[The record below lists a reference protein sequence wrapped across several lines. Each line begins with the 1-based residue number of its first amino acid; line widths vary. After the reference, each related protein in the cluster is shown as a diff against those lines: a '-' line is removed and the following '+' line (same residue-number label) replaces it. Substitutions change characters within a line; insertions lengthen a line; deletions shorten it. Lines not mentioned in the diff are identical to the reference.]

1 MSAAGSDKLRVVIAG
16 GGTGGHVIPALSIA
30 RELRDRHGAS
40 VHFIG
45 TERGLETKLVPE
57 AGFPISYVRVGMLKN
72 VSLLTRAKTLGDLPR
87 GVLHCMRLL
96 REIDPQVVIGVGG
109 YASGPAMIAAIL
121 KRIPTMVFE
130 PNAVPGMVNRAVGK
144 WVNAAAVSFSSAL
157 PYFRHARVTGRPV
170 RPEFFAISPKLEG
183 SPRLLVMG
191 GSQGA
196 RALNEVVPQIASWL
210 LANVPGLTIVHQAGA
225 RHEAATR
232 EAYERARVDARRYE
246 VHAFLNDIPAACAGA
261 DLILCRSG
269 GTVEELCAA
278 GRASVLVPFPQA
290 ADDHQRKNA
299 ESMVAGGASIMILEK
314 NMTPGAL
321 RETLRDLLME
331 PARLEAM
338 GEAARKMAHP
348 RAVEEIGE
356 MAIEAASQVKSNK
369 SASQQVS

>member
-30 RELRDRHGAS
+30 RELRDRHNAE
-40 VHFIG
+40 VYFIG

-72 VSLLTRAKTLGDLPR
+72 VSLLTRVKTLGDLPR
-87 GVLHCMRLL
+87 GILRCMKLL
-96 REIDPQVVIGVGG
+96 RESDPQVVIGVGG

-130 PNAVPGMVNRAVGK
+130 PNAVPGMVNRAIGK
-144 WVNAAAVSFSSAL
+144 WVNAAAVSFSSAI
-157 PYFRHARVTGRPV
+157 PYFRHAVVTGRPV
-170 RPEFFAISPKLEG
+170 RPEFFAISTRVNGP
-183 SPRLLVMG
+183 PRLLVMG

-196 RALNEVVPQIASWL
+196 RALNEVMPQIANRL
-210 LANVPGLTIVHQAGA
+210 LTDVPGLTIVHQAGA
-225 RHEAATR
+225 RHEASTR
-232 EAYERARVDARRYE
+232 EAYEKHRVDARRYT
-246 VHAFLNDIPAACAGA
+246 VHAFLDDIPKECAEA

-299 ESMVAGGASIMILEK
+299 ESMVAGGASVMILEK
-314 NMTPGAL
+314 NMTSESL
-321 RETLRDLLME
+321 RETLYDLLID
-331 PARLEAM
+331 PARLDAM
-338 GEAARKMAHP
+338 GEAARKMSHP
-348 RAVEEIGE
+348 HAVEEIGE
-356 MAIEAASQVKSNK
+356 MAVNIASQRVSK
-369 SASQQVS
+369 SAN

>member
-1 MSAAGSDKLRVVIAG
+1 MSSVAGSGKLRVVIAG

-30 RELRDRHGAS
+30 RELRDAHGAE

-72 VSLLTRAKTLGDLPR
+72 VSLFTRVKTLGDLPR
-87 GVLHCMRLL
+87 GILRCMKLL
-96 REIDPQVVIGVGG
+96 REIDPHVVIGVGG

-130 PNAVPGMVNRAVGK
+130 PNAVPGMVNRAIGK
-144 WVNAAAVSFSSAL
+144 RVNAAAVSFASTV
-157 PYFRHARVTGRPV
+157 PYFRHAVVTGRPV
-170 RPEFFAISPKLEG
+170 RPEFFAISTRVDGP
-183 SPRLLVMG
+183 PRLLVMG

-196 RALNEVVPQIASWL
+196 RALNEVVPQIANEL
-210 LANVPGLTIVHQAGA
+210 LRDVPGLTIVHQAGA
-225 RHEAATR
+225 RHEESTR
-232 EAYERARVDARRYE
+232 EAYQKAHVNEKRYA
-246 VHAFLNDIPAACAGA
+246 VHAFLNDIPAECATA

-278 GRASVLVPFPQA
+278 GRASVLVPFPKA

-314 NMTPGAL
+314 NMTPVAL
-321 RETLRDLLME
+321 RETLHDLLMD
-331 PARLEAM
+331 PARLDAM
-338 GEAARKMAHP
+338 GEAARKMSHP
-348 RAVEEIGE
+348 NAVKEIGE
-356 MAIEAASQVKSNK
+356 MAVKL
-369 SASQQVS
+369 ASQQVSKSAS